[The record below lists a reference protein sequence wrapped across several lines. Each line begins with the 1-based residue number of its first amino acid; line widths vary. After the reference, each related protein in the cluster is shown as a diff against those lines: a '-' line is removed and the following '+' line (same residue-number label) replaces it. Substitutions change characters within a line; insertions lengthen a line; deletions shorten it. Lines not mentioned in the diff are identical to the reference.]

1 MKRLLTSMALLLS
14 AFSLF
19 AQNITLTFTGRDV
32 NNQFITLS
40 RVAITDVTQNW
51 QESIFYPDTIYT
63 TTSVGIEEHDGNPSF
78 ALSQNVPN
86 PFKGVTDFSLQMP
99 KAGKVQ
105 MEVNGLN
112 GQRIAT
118 FNQELPAGR
127 HTFRVQLSTPQGYVL
142 NARCGDE
149 SASIKMLNTGNAGTN
164 RIQYL
169 GEGPSLTLSLRNDK
183 GQGSHAFYD
192 GDEMIYI
199 GYVTVEGAEYQSNP
213 IYQQQ
218 FASEN
223 FVLNFNLS
231 DFGRPCPGAS
241 TLSDYDGNLYHTVQ
255 IGRQCWMKENLKTT
269 HYSDGTAI
277 ALNPNHSSTTNPRY
291 CYPSSDSS
299 YVGTYGLLYNRKAAM
314 RGNASSAANP
324 SGLQGV
330 CPDGWH
336 MPSETEWTELEE
348 YVSCQNQYVC
358 GNNIRHIA
366 KALASN
372 MGWYNSSI
380 DCAIGTPQFGSPL
393 IGNNA
398 TGFSAL
404 PAGYESQ
411 ESLGYETSFWT
422 TTAWGGYQRITTFEY
437 SENLVYHN
445 NESDIHKY
453 YFSVRCVKNDSTLV
467 SPMVSTD
474 IVTDVDPTEATCGGT
489 VVVDSGA
496 AIVECGICYATVTN
510 PLIADAKVM
519 ATGNTE
525 AFTCTLTGLIPTVT
539 YYVRAYVT
547 TGDGTFYGNQE
558 SFTTPAVYN
567 ENDGKFCDGDTAV
580 TDYDGNVYPT
590 VQIGQQCWM
599 RENMRATH
607 FSDGTDITLCD
618 VDQYW
623 SSYFP
628 YCFCYYPNKD
638 SSTVSTYGFL
648 YNWPATMKTASVSTS
663 NPSGVQGI
671 CPNGWHVPSNA
682 EWIQLINYV
691 SSQSQYACGNDSTFI
706 GKALASTTGWNSSM
720 DSCAVGNSPEY
731 NNATGFSAVPAGIW
745 DHLNT
750 YPVYQAFGNGAA
762 FWSTTLKDNRDYV
775 YGYYLS
781 FRGPFLSVTISTSS
795 YKCNGASVR
804 CLRD

>member
-1 MKRLLTSMALLLS
+1 MKRMFISLALLLS
-14 AFSLF
+14 AFPFF

-40 RVAITDVTQNW
+40 KVTITDVTQNW

-63 TTSVGIEEHDGNPSF
+63 TTSVGIEDHNANPSF

-86 PFKGVTDFSLQMP
+86 PFEGVTDFSLQMP

-118 FNQELPAGR
+118 FNQELSAGR

-149 SASIKMLNTGNAGTN
+149 SASIKMLNTGNAGSD

-169 GEGPSLTLSLRNDK
+169 GEGPSLTISLNNDK

-231 DFGRPCPGAS
+231 DVGRPCPGAS
-241 TLSDYDGNLYHTVQ
+241 TLTDYDGNLYHTVQ

-269 HYSDGTAI
+269 HYGDGTSI
-277 ALNPNHSSTTNPRY
+277 ALNSNNSGTTNPRY

-299 YVGTYGLLYNRKAAM
+299 NVHLFGLLYNKKAAM
-314 RGNASSAANP
+314 RGTATSATNP

-336 MPSETEWTELEE
+336 MPSEAEWTELEE
-348 YVSCQNQYVC
+348 YVSCQSQYVC

-404 PAGYESQ
+404 PAGYEHNST
-411 ESLGYETSFWT
+411 LGDGTRFWT
-422 TTAWGGYQRITTFEY
+422 TTASGGYQHLITFEY
-437 SENLVYHN
+437 SENFVYHN
-445 NESDIHKY
+445 NGSY
-453 YFSVRCVKNDSTLV
+453 SSGNYFSVRCVKDDSTLI
-467 SPMVSTD
+467 SPIVTTD
-474 IVTDVDPTEATCGGT
+474 VVTDVDPTTATCGGT
-489 VVVDSGA
+489 VVDDGGA
-496 AIVECGICYATVTN
+496 SIVECGVCYATVTS
-510 PLIADAKVM
+510 PIIADAKVI

-547 TGDGTFYGNQE
+547 TSDGTFYGNEE

-567 ENDGKFCDGDTAV
+567 ENDGNPCERDITV
-580 TDYDGNVYPT
+580 TDFDGNVYNT

-599 RENMRATH
+599 KENMRATH
-607 FSDGTDITLCD
+607 FSDGTGITLCN
-618 VDQYW
+618 VDHYW
-623 SSYFP
+623 SDHFP
-628 YCFCYYPNKD
+628 YCFCYYPNED
-638 SSTVSTYGFL
+638 SSTVSIYGFL
-648 YNWPATMKTASVSTS
+648 YNWPAAMKTASVSSS

-781 FRGPFLSVTISTSS
+781 FGGPFLSVTISTSAF
-795 YKCNGASVR
+795 KRNGASVR